1 MKAAFDRA
9 LSALL
14 QPAEEEKRLQ
24 EVGDFTKLMVLQ
36 EELKTAPFGE
46 VWDEYCRVCGA
57 PADGE
62 WFGAVEKYEADVL
75 SKRG

>member
-1 MKAAFDRA
+1 
-9 LSALL
+9 
-14 QPAEEEKRLQ
+14 
-24 EVGDFTKLMVLQ
+24 MVLQ
-36 EELKTAPFGE
+36 EELKTAPFWE